1 MAKRLIRCQSAG
13 DQISR
18 RFTWLFCTF
27 QSLRIGC
34 QNMMGKRKVET
45 IQIFSSLFKFQSS
58 VFLNQTPHV

>member
-1 MAKRLIRCQSAG
+1 MGKRLIKCQSGG

-18 RFTWLFCTF
+18 QFTWFFCTF
-27 QSLRIGC
+27 QSFRIGC

-58 VFLNQTPHV
+58 VFLNQIPHG